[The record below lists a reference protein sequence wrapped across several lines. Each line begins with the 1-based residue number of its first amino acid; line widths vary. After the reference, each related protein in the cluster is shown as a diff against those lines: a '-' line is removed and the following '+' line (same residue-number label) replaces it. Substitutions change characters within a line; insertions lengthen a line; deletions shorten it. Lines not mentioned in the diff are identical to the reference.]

1 MAILSEAPERAQ
13 AHKKSRRPSGGTP
26 TLAGIRVR
34 WSAALPYDGAPEP
47 PYCDLGQQPI
57 EVKMHCE
64 TAVEEFIRR
73 TGMRPTE
80 LTIVVV
86 ATCEIPGA

>member
-1 MAILSEAPERAQ
+1 VTIISRAPERAQ
-13 AHKKSRRPSGGTP
+13 AHKKARRVRATGT
-26 TLAGIRVR
+26 LEGVRVR
-34 WSAALPYDGAPEP
+34 WSAALPYDGAPP
-47 PYCDLGQQPI
+47 APYCDLGQQPI
-57 EVKMHCE
+57 EIKMHCE

-86 ATCEIPGA
+86 ATAEIRGA